1 MFDIQYQ
8 RGEPPKV
15 PGVQDLAVVA
25 VRAGVGLTPQRL
37 HLVGVTVKPVAGLDP
52 DVLEWAS
59 IDSNEACKPSKS
71 RG

>member
-1 MFDIQYQ
+1 MADH
-8 RGEPPKV
+8 
-15 PGVQDLAVVA
+15 
-25 VRAGVGLTPQRL
+25 LTY
-37 HLVGVTVKPVAGLDP
+37 GFGSGSGSGDGSGYGDGLDP